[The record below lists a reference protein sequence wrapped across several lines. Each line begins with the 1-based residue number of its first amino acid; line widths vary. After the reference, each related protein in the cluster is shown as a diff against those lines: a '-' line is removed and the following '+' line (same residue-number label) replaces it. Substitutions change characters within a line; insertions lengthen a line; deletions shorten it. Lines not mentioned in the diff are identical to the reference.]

1 MKKILTSIFLLVL
14 PILVHSQGEDSTKFE
29 RDEMIISEFLPGLYS
44 NYNQVYFNNRGKV
57 PDEERHRRREIEIK
71 EIETNIFSVS
81 DTFINANIFEK
92 TITKEDKEIYY

>member
-71 EIETNIFSVS
+71 KLKPISLVSLILLLMPIFL
-81 DTFINANIFEK
+81 K
-92 TITKEDKEIYY
+92 KP